1 MKGTEFKI
9 TRSGILGLIIIIV
22 SFLPAVVWGAPDTG
36 LVNCT
41 SDCGW
46 VEFIDLVNTLI
57 SWFIGLATIIATLL
71 FIYAGFLYLTAQ
83 GNQSQAQQAMGIFT
97 NVAIGFIIILI
108 AWLIVST
115 VVTLL
120 TTEEWRDQNEGVL
133 PINFSYEMTDIELQ
147 SIA

>member
-1 MKGTEFKI
+1 MKGTELKI